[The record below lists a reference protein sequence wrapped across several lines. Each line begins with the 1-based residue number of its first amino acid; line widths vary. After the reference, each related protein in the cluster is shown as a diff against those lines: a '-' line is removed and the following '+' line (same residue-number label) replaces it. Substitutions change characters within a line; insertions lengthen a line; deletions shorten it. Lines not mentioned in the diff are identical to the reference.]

1 MENGAIAQ
9 QGDFI
14 TLSQQSGEFAKLLQT
29 AQHGATND

>member
-14 TLSQQSGEFAKLLQT
+14 TLSQQAGEFAKLLQT